1 MKAFLIVTFLLSC
14 LITSAQDTSH
24 QTIYFGSNQ
33 DFITD
38 NSKAVLNAILKN
50 IAGRKISTLQV
61 DGYTDSIGSKQ
72 YNLPLSERRA
82 QNCLNYFGNLST
94 LSDPISNAWGYE
106 NSMESNLNES
116 GRMKNRRV
124 EITIILVNDKITT
137 DHILELKPFTEDK
150 EAEIFSINSSTRD
163 TITINTKDGIVLRIP
178 PQALVDKSGKPVTE
192 PVKLI
197 IKAYLTPADI
207 LLAGLHTV
215 SDSALLETGGMVNI
229 QDRKSVV

>member
-1 MKAFLIVTFLLSC
+1 MVSSTRASRGGQRFAGATGGPGW
-14 LITSAQDTSH
+14 TRNQSA
-24 QTIYFGSNQ
+24 Y
-33 DFITD
+33 
-38 NSKAVLNAILKN
+38 

-137 DHILELKPFTEDK
+137 DHILELKLFTEDK

-178 PQALVDKSGKPVTE
+178 PQAFSCRPTLEQLEGRWVPTAVAPGNITSISGDTEFMDTSAPYVITQNLNIPIGVT
-192 PVKLI
+192 
-197 IKAYLTPADI
+197 LTV
-207 LLAGLHTV
+207 GSGV
-215 SDSALLETGGMVNI
+215 SA
-229 QDRKSVV
+229 